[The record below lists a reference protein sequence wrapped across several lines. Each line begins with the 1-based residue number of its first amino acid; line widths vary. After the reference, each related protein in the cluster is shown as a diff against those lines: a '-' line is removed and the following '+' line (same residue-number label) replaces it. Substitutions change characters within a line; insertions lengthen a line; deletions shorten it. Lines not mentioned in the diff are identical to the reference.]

1 MVLGKLEYQA
11 QSPDEGALVS
21 AARNFGFVFK
31 ARTSDSITIEVMGQS
46 EVYELLCILD
56 FNNVRKRM
64 SVILRGPDGRIR
76 LYCKGA
82 DSIVYDHLLQG
93 NDDMKNK
100 SQEHLNVSLLFIII
114 FSYKPVLNIFLY
126 AINRNLLAKVFALF
140 VSLYVMSTL
149 HTLRNGRSVIL
160 KLQFLLIREKKSWTN
175 CMKKY

>member
-1 MVLGKLEYQA
+1 MAGKLEYQA

-21 AARNFGFVFK
+21 AARNFGFVFR
-31 ARTSDSITIEVMGQS
+31 ARTSDSITIEVMGQA

-93 NDDMKNK
+93 NDEMKNK
-100 SQEHLNVSLLFIII
+100 SQEHLNVRSFF
-114 FSYKPVLNIFLY
+114 FSML
-126 AINRNLLAKVFALF
+126 
-140 VSLYVMSTL
+140 
-149 HTLRNGRSVIL
+149 
-160 KLQFLLIREKKSWTN
+160 
-175 CMKKY
+175 